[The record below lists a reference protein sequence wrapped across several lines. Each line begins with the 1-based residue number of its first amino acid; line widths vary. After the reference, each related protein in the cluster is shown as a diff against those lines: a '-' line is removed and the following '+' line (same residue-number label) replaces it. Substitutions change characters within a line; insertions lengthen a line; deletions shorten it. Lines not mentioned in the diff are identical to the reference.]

1 MPTGEAGLFFSLRF
15 AILLVTNQLGEDLP
29 MITFQDVS
37 KTYNSSAALADIS
50 MEIESGEFI
59 FLVGPTGAG
68 KSTLLKLIIREEV
81 PTRGSVFVGG
91 KEVSKMRPS
100 EVPHLRRRVG
110 TIFQDFKLL
119 PQRTVFENVAFPL
132 EIVGL
137 DDKEIKKV
145 VKDTVALVNLGD
157 KLDHFPTQLSGGET
171 QRTAI
176 ARAMVMRPEIIL
188 ADEPTGNLD
197 LGSAWEVMKTL
208 NKLNSLGTTVIMA
221 THNMDITSSLPHRK
235 LEIQK
240 GRIVHDTKQK
250 SAKTKSAKK

>member
-1 MPTGEAGLFFSLRF
+1 
-15 AILLVTNQLGEDLP
+15 

-37 KTYNSSAALADIS
+37 KIYNSSAALADIS
-50 MEIESGEFI
+50 MEINRGEFI

-68 KSTLLKLIIREEV
+68 KSTLLKLIIREDT
-81 PTRGSVFVGG
+81 PTKGSVFVDG
-91 KEVSKMRPS
+91 KDVSKMRPS
-100 EVPHLRRRVG
+100 EIPHLRRRVG

-119 PQRTVFENVAFPL
+119 PQRTVFENVSFPL
-132 EIVGL
+132 EIVGI
-137 DDKEIKKV
+137 DDREIKKI
-145 VKDTVALVNLGD
+145 VKDTLELVNLGD

-171 QRTAI
+171 QRTAF

-197 LGSAWEVMKTL
+197 LGSAWEVMKIL
-208 NKLNSLGTTVIMA
+208 NKLNSLGTTVVMA

-235 LEIQK
+235 IEIQR

-250 SAKTKSAKK
+250 TTKKKSDSSAVGKK